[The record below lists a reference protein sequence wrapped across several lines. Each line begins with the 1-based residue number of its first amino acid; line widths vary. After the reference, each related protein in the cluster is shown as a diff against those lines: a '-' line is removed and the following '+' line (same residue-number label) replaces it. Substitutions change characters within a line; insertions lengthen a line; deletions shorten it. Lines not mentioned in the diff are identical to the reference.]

1 MECDTIIK
9 RKVLAMAKITFNE
22 SRCKGCELCISV
34 CPKQLLH
41 QADKINSLGFKPVE
55 IIDPDQCIGCASCAV
70 ICPDA
75 VICID

>member
-1 MECDTIIK
+1 
-9 RKVLAMAKITFNE
+9 MAKITFNE

-34 CPKQLLH
+34 CPKQLLR

-75 VICID
+75 VICIEG